1 MWSWAAC
8 GHALQTAESGHAERP
23 EHPLSSLRL
32 EIIEGEAK
40 GNLTLSGISVLGR
53 DPTCAV
59 VIVNDRA
66 VSREHAMIRP
76 EQGVGFV
83 IEDLDS
89 RGGTFVNGVRTR
101 MAVLLDGDTVR
112 IGGVL
117 ARVRTTDDVEG
128 EVPLDEVEVVKT
140 KYLPTQRLS
149 LDAVRFRTSRRF
161 LKDTGRLQPPSDMDL
176 VDVGDSVSV
185 APPAPVT
192 TPGGFEAEG
201 FAEADTLIA
210 GSLASITGDDDPY
223 LDPVTGAAAPESD
236 EAASEV
242 AHRLELLLEITASL
256 AAIHEPTR
264 LTRETALR
272 LLELFPQAQRIGFF
286 QLEDDPTSDEDILRP
301 TYLVD
306 RSKTRRGA
314 VQISH
319 SVLQATVANRQAILS
334 EDIQVD
340 PRFSKSESLE
350 VAGVTSILCTP
361 LCLGERILGA
371 VYVDSTDPNSSFDEG
386 ALRLLTGISAVL
398 AAAYE
403 NARLFASV
411 QAESVR
417 RASLERYF
425 SPDLVDRVMRG
436 DLPLAREGREANGT
450 ILFVDIRG
458 FSSITLSTPPKI
470 LVATLNAYFAAMQ
483 RIIFRSRGT
492 VERFGGDSILA
503 YWGIVDEDPLS
514 ATRALRASLAMQVE
528 VFRLNP
534 ELRSKKLVEIEI
546 GIGLNTGPVIS
557 GDVGSAERY
566 EFTILGDAVNMARRF
581 EALAP
586 RGQVIAGEATV
597 TKHDPR
603 TVLHVALPP
612 TTVKGKVE
620 AINVSAVY
628 GLRVDTGATA
638 AIRYDL
644 AIPGE
649 LDFGSGAADT
659 IASGLDLAPDG
670 RVALEVL
677 TPNDP
682 APGTPVIVTLR
693 IPRQEG
699 TIVVKGRVLQSA
711 LADTLLL
718 GPSLS
723 VTAGAVQRIRIN
735 VADPKA
741 LLWPMGLA

>member
-1 MWSWAAC
+1 M
-8 GHALQTAESGHAERP
+8 
-23 EHPLSSLRL
+23 SSLRL
-32 EIIEGEAK
+32 EILEGTVE
-40 GNLTLSGISVLGR
+40 GNLVLSGISVLGR

-59 VIVNDRA
+59 IVKDRA

-89 RGGTFVNGVRTR
+89 RAGTFVNGVRTR

-117 ARVRTTDDVEG
+117 ARVRTTSEVEG

-161 LKDTGRLQPPSDMDL
+161 LKDTGRLQPPSDMGFADL
-176 VDVGDSVSV
+176 SDLTETISTPAPA
-185 APPAPVT
+185 APP
-192 TPGGFEAEG
+192 
-201 FAEADTLIA
+201 EADDMAHEETMV
-210 GSLASITGDDDPY
+210 GMTLASKGGDPY
-223 LDPVTGAAAPESD
+223 LEPVGALTESA
-236 EAASEV
+236 EEESSSEV
-242 AHRLELLLEITASL
+242 ARRLEALLEITASL

-306 RSKTRRGA
+306 RSKTRQGA

-319 SVLQATVANRQAILS
+319 SVLQATIASRQAILS

-371 VYVDSTDPNSSFDEG
+371 VYVDSTDPNHSFDEG
-386 ALRLLTGISAVL
+386 ALRLLTGVSAVL

-458 FSSITLSTPPKI
+458 FSGITLSTPPKV

-534 ELRSKKLVEIEI
+534 ELRAKQLREIEI

-586 RGQVIAGEATV
+586 RGQIIAGEATV
-597 TKHDPR
+597 ASHAER
-603 TVLHVALPP
+603 AVLHVALPP
-612 TTVKGKVE
+612 TTVKGKAE

-628 GLRVDTGATA
+628 GLRVDTGTTA

-644 AIPGE
+644 AIPGD
-649 LDFGSGAADT
+649 LDFGNGVVPT
-659 IASGLDLAPDG
+659 IASGLILTPGGQA
-670 RVALEVL
+670 AIEVL
-677 TPNDP
+677 TPHDP
-682 APGTPVIVTLR
+682 EPGTPAIVTLR

-699 TIVVKGRVLQSA
+699 TVEVKGRVLEGA
-711 LADTLLL
+711 LEETLLL

-723 VTAGAVQRIRIN
+723 VTAGAIQRIRIN